1 MALAPCAAAGDYTT
15 ASTVRFG
22 GALGSVYAPRCVT
35 VRVGETVTWEG
46 DLGGHPL
53 SPSTRGTAAS
63 PIARVASGTSAVV
76 TFPRA
81 GFYPYFCE
89 FHGTDAGLG
98 MAGVVQV
105 IE

>member
-1 MALAPCAAAGDYTT
+1 MALAPCNVAGDYTM

-22 GALGSVYAPRCVT
+22 GATGSAYSPRCVT
-35 VRVGETVTWEG
+35 VRVGDTVTWEG
-46 DLGGHPL
+46 DFGGHPR
-53 SPSTRGTAAS
+53 SPSTRGTSMS
-63 PIARVASGTSAVV
+63 PITRVASGTSAAVRF
-76 TFPRA
+76 TRA

-89 FHGTDAGLG
+89 FHGSDAGAG